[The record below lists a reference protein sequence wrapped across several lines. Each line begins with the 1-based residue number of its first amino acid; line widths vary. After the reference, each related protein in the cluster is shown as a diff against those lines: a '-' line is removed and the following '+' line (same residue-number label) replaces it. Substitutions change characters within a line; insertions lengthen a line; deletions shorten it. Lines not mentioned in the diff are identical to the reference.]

1 MVHCHGTL
9 SERSMASRVFVSE
22 KSSERLMYPWSTG
35 EFDNAMD
42 VALDIAMNYL
52 DRTGQAVMF
61 KEVQWKAAMAIL
73 TAWKGGMRHPI
84 KLADI
89 AIKTVERKRTCFW
102 NIKRD
107 QGPSGNQI

>member
-1 MVHCHGTL
+1 
-9 SERSMASRVFVSE
+9 
-22 KSSERLMYPWSTG
+22 MYPWSTG

-42 VALDIAMNYL
+42 VALDIAMNYF

-61 KEVQWKAAMAIL
+61 KEVRWKAAMAIL

-89 AIKTVERKRTCFW
+89 AIKAVERKRTCFW
-102 NIKRD
+102 NIKGD

>member
-1 MVHCHGTL
+1 
-9 SERSMASRVFVSE
+9 MASRVFVSE

-89 AIKTVERKRTCFW
+89 AIKAVERKRTCFW
-102 NIKRD
+102 NIKGD